1 MNPEPGIAPVFDWA
15 FTIEILPELL
25 GAFAVTIK
33 ATVVGMSFA
42 LVIGLFWA
50 MLRRHRSRLI
60 AGMFSGIVEFVR
72 STPLLIQLYFVY
84 FVLPGFGLTLSAF
97 AAGVI
102 VLGFH
107 YSAYTAEVYRA
118 GIEGV
123 PKGQWE
129 AATALNM
136 DGFHTWRSVILPQAL
151 PPVIPV
157 LGNYLVAMFK
167 DTPLLAAITV
177 MELLQTAKLIGA
189 ETFRYLEPLT
199 IVGVFFLSISLL
211 SSLVIRK
218 LELHFVERS

>member
-1 MNPEPGIAPVFDWA
+1 MNSESGIGPVFDWT

-25 GAFAVTIK
+25 RAFGVTIE
-33 ATVVGMSFA
+33 ATVVGMSLA
-42 LVIGLFWA
+42 LVIGLLWA
-50 MLRRHRSRLI
+50 MLRRTRSRFI
-60 AGMFSGIVEFVR
+60 AGMASGIVEFIR

-84 FVLPGFGLTLSAF
+84 FVLPDFGVTLSAF
-97 AAGVI
+97 GTGVI

-123 PKGQWE
+123 PRGQWE

-136 DGFHTWRSVILPQAL
+136 SRIRTWRSVILPQAL

-167 DTPLLAAITV
+167 DTPLLAAITL

-189 ETFRYLEPLT
+189 ETFRYLEPMT
-199 IVGVFFLSISLL
+199 IVGVYFLIISLL
-211 SSLVIRK
+211 SSIVIRK
-218 LELHFVERS
+218 LELRFVVST